1 MSYASSLV
9 CRDNKSVLKSNVLSN
24 ANFDFEQQPAR
35 FLIDHTKVDVTRVIT
50 LGLEYLK
57 LLSTTLCKLVVY
69 SNSSDDEDE
78 ITKFTIK
85 YNSCH
90 QRTSVNHKGL
100 ASKVV
105 PNDVW
110 VVRFTMPMSRASLN
124 ANRMNNSLNNRGAI
138 NNAGKNSN
146 RNASGNASI
155 GRRKLEI
162 TTDSQKVINL
172 IMGSGLVN
180 MVELHKRG
188 IKVSD
193 DSEVLTLYYTSD

>member
-1 MSYASSLV
+1 MTNVPSLV
-9 CRDNKSVLKSNVLSN
+9 CRDNKAVLKSNVLSN

-35 FLIDHTKVDVTRVIT
+35 FLIDHSKVDVTRVIT

-78 ITKFTIK
+78 ITKFTVK

-90 QRTSVNHKGL
+90 KRTSVHNKGL
-100 ASKVV
+100 TGKVV

-110 VVRFTMPMSRASLN
+110 VVRYNMPLHRSSN
-124 ANRMNNSLNNRGAI
+124 NRNTSLNNSRNLGAS
-138 NNAGKNSN
+138 NNG
-146 RNASGNASI
+146 RNTNG

-193 DSEVLTLYYTSD
+193 DSEVMTLYYTSD